1 MSNLIQIF
9 SQHSNWPEVKRIIMI
24 LNQGG
29 FKAYLA
35 GGCVRDALLKQ
46 TPKDFDIAT
55 SAKPDSIL
63 KLFPNSNRQGK
74 AFGVV
79 AVFSKNR
86 PVEVATF
93 RKDGPYTDGRHPEYV
108 KFMSDREDAL
118 RRDFTI
124 NALFYDLKTNQVI
137 DHIGGMEDLQKKI
150 IKTVGDPKKR
160 FQEDHLRIL
169 RAIRFS
175 IQLDFEIET
184 LTRKT
189 LFEMKDT
196 LLKISRERVY
206 EECLKVL
213 KKGNFTKALS
223 AFKELNLINHFWKI
237 PQIRD
242 WKFCLHFW
250 DQPVPSHLTNK
261 TSLLWMLAFY
271 PLLVQNE
278 KELLNTKGK
287 WHPTVSKRLKEWKF
301 PVTVIR
307 TMNDI
312 FYFSC
317 CILNLKKASFGKKL
331 RILNSGSSEIVL
343 FLSGKYLKNKKLSAD
358 IIDKIK
364 KEFVIRSSN
373 GKLREP
379 LINGND
385 LKNLGVPENEN
396 MRRILEYLYDLQ
408 LEQNI
413 KEKAELIKIANSYN
427 KLSFKK

>member
-9 SQHSNWPEVKRIIMI
+9 SQHSNWPEVKRIIVT

-35 GGCVRDALLKQ
+35 GGCVRDAILKQ

-55 SAKPDSIL
+55 SARPDSIL

-79 AVFSKNR
+79 AVFSKDR
-86 PVEVATF
+86 PVEIATF

-124 NALFYDLKTNQVI
+124 NALFYDLKTDQVI
-137 DHIGGMEDLQKKI
+137 DHVGGREDLQKKI
-150 IKTVGDPKKR
+150 IKTVGDPEKR

-175 IQLDFEIET
+175 IQLNFEIDV
-184 LTRKT
+184 LTGKT
-189 LFEMKDT
+189 LLEMKDT

-206 EECLKVL
+206 EECLKIL
-213 KKGNFTKALS
+213 KTGNFAKALS
-223 AFKELNLINHFWKI
+223 AFKELNLINHFWKTL
-237 PQIRD
+237 QIRD
-242 WKFCLHFW
+242 WRFCLNFW
-250 DQPVPSHLTNK
+250 DQTAPSNLTNK
-261 TSLLWMLAFY
+261 NSVFLWTLAFY
-271 PLLVQNE
+271 PLLIQEE
-278 KELLNTKGK
+278 KEILNTRGK
-287 WHPTVSKRLKEWKF
+287 WKPAFSKGLKEWKF
-301 PVTVIR
+301 PLAVIR
-307 TMNDI
+307 AMNDI
-312 FYFSC
+312 LYFSC
-317 CILNLKKASFGKKL
+317 CILNLKKVSFGKKL

-343 FLSGKYLKNKKLSAD
+343 FLSRKYLKNKKLNTD
-358 IIDKIK
+358 IIDKIE
-364 KEFVIRSSN
+364 KEFIVRSSN

-385 LKNLGVPENEN
+385 LKNLGVPENRN
-396 MRRILEYLYDLQ
+396 MTNILEYLYDLQ

-413 KEKAELIKIANSYN
+413 KEKSKLIKIAGSLYIDPV
-427 KLSFKK
+427 